1 MLDCILHLEQE
12 WPVGTVGIVVSLCLL
27 MYWAYR
33 GVSVLLLAPVLALLA
48 VVMSGDVVMLLPV
61 YTQVFM
67 KAMGGYLMQFF
78 PLFLLGAIFGKLMD
92 ESGSARAIAHGIVSA
107 VGAQRAILAVVL
119 ACSVLTYGGVS
130 LFVVAFAVYP
140 VGAALFRQA
149 GIPKRLMP
157 GAIALGAF
165 TFTMTALPG
174 TPAIQNA
181 IPIPFFGT
189 DAFAAPG
196 LGLIGAAIMFGL
208 GLWWLNGQ
216 ARSLMAAGE
225 GYGDDTQAPS
235 ANDAPVPSVWVAL
248 MPMVLVVLLN
258 AAFSK
263 WVLPSMDWSIL
274 QEARMGGLSDAKSLI
289 GIWSIIV
296 ALSVANLCLLV
307 VHRQRW
313 VNWMK
318 TLNDGATS
326 SMLPMLNTAT
336 EVGYGTVIAS
346 LAGFALIR
354 DALLSVAPGNP
365 LVSEAVAVNV
375 LAGITGSASGGMS
388 IALNALGSEFTT
400 MAQAAGISPELLHRV
415 ATMASGCM
423 DTLPHNGA
431 VISLLVI
438 CGLTHK
444 ASYQYIAMNT
454 VVFPLVA
461 LAAVVGLGTVFGSF

>member
-1 MLDCILHLEQE
+1 
-12 WPVGTVGIVVSLCLL
+12 

>member
-1 MLDCILHLEQE
+1 M
-12 WPVGTVGIVVSLCLL
+12 GTVGIVVSLCLL

-48 VVMSGDVVMLLPV
+48 VVMSGDVAMLLPV

-196 LGLIGAAIMFGL
+196 LGVIGAAIMFGL
-208 GLWWLNGQ
+208 GMWWLNGQ

-258 AAFSK
+258 AWMSK
-263 WVLPSMDWSIL
+263 WVLPQMDWSIL

-296 ALSVANLCLLV
+296 ALSVANVCLLV

-313 VNWMK
+313 ANWMK

-365 LVSEAVAVNV
+365 LVSQAVAVNV

-444 ASYQYIAMNT
+444 ASYKYIAMNT

-461 LAAVVGLGTVFGSF
+461 LAAVVGLGTAFGSF

>member
-1 MLDCILHLEQE
+1 
-12 WPVGTVGIVVSLCLL
+12 

-48 VVMSGDVVMLLPV
+48 VVMSGDVAMLLPV

-78 PLFLLGAIFGKLMD
+78 PLFLLGAVFGKLMD
-92 ESGSARAIAHGIVSA
+92 ESGSARAIAQGIVAA

-196 LGLIGAAIMFGL
+196 LGVIGAAIMFGL

-258 AAFSK
+258 AWMSK

-274 QEARMGGLSDAKSLI
+274 QEARMGSLSDAKSLI

-296 ALSVANLCLLV
+296 ALSVANVCLLL

-318 TLNDGATS
+318 TLNEGATS

-365 LVSEAVAVNV
+365 LVSQAVAVNV

-444 ASYQYIAMNT
+444 SSYKYIAMNT

-461 LAAVVGLGTVFGSF
+461 LAAVVGLGTAFGSF